1 MTGAPNGWDLRPS
14 VRRDTGRLERVLV
27 HEPGEEF
34 STVVD
39 PDDWGWNGLPRRK
52 RVAKEHAR
60 VVEILEDYGVTVN
73 RIGEVDSELAELL
86 FVRDVGFALEGG
98 LVVASMVEPNRRG
111 EERHLTETAVDLGI
125 PIYHTVHGPGGFEA
139 GNMVWLD
146 EETVAVGRSKTTN
159 AEGIRQL
166 RSVLDTYGIELVEV
180 PIFGSTE
187 SSGQT
192 HLTLVFGMVQP
203 DLALIY
209 PQAVPTEFQELLA
222 DRGIETIEVPMREQR
237 NRVTSTIAL
246 DDDTVLLAAGN
257 PETKAALTE
266 AGMDVVET
274 DIRETA
280 KTGGGL
286 KGLVLPLERP

>member
-1 MTGAPNGWDLRPS
+1 MSDWGLRPS
-14 VRRDTGRLERVLV
+14 VRRETGALERVLV

-52 RVAKEHAR
+52 RVVKEHTAL
-60 VVEILEDYGVTVN
+60 VDTLEEHGVTVHEL
-73 RIGEVDSELAELL
+73 GEVDSELAELL
-86 FVRDVGFALEGG
+86 FVRDIGFAIEGG
-98 LVVASMVEPNRRG
+98 LVVAGMVEENRRG
-111 EERHLTETAVDLGI
+111 EERHLTEAAVDLGI
-125 PIYHTVHGPGGFEA
+125 PVYHTVHGPGGFEA

-166 RSVLDTYGIELVEV
+166 RSVLSTYDIELVEV

-192 HLTLVFGMVQP
+192 HLTLVFGMVRP

-222 DRGIETIEVPMREQR
+222 DRGIECLGVPMREQR
-237 NRVTSTIAL
+237 NRATSTIAV
-246 DDDTVLLAAGN
+246 DDETVLLAAGN
-257 PETKAALTE
+257 PETRAALE
-266 AGMDVVET
+266 AAGMTVVEL

-280 KTGGGL
+280 KAGGGL
-286 KGLVLPLERP
+286 KGLVLPLERSPL

>member
-1 MTGAPNGWDLRPS
+1 MSGWGLRPS
-14 VRRDTGRLERVLV
+14 VRRDTGTLEEVLV

-39 PDDWGWNGLPRRK
+39 PDAWGWNGLPRRK
-52 RVAKEHAR
+52 RVAKEHAA
-60 VVEILEDYGVTVN
+60 VVDALEAHDVTVHYVE
-73 RIGEVDSELAELL
+73 EVDPELAEFL

-98 LVVASMVEPNRRG
+98 MIVASMVEENRQG
-111 EERHLTETAVDLGI
+111 EERCLTEAAVDLGI
-125 PIYHTVHGPGGFEA
+125 PIYHTVHGSGGFEA

-146 EETVAVGRSKTTN
+146 TETVAVGRSKTTN

-166 RSVLDTYGIELVEV
+166 RSVLSTYDIELVEV

-209 PQAVPTEFQELLA
+209 PQAVPTEFQDLLA
-222 DRGIETIEVPMREQR
+222 DRGIDCIEVPMREQR
-237 NRVTSTIAL
+237 NRATSTITL
-246 DDDTVLLAAGN
+246 DEETVMLSAGN
-257 PETKAALTE
+257 PETKAALTD
-266 AGMDVVET
+266 AGLEVAEV

-280 KTGGGL
+280 KAGGGL
-286 KGLVLPLERP
+286 KGLVLPLERS

>member
-1 MTGAPNGWDLRPS
+1 MSEWDLRPS
-14 VRRDTGRLERVLV
+14 VRSDVGQLDEVLV

-39 PDDWGWNGLPRRK
+39 PDAWGWNGLPRQK

-60 VVEILEDYGVTVN
+60 VVDVLEAHGVTVHH
-73 RIGEVDSELAELL
+73 VDAVGDDLAEFL

-98 LVVASMVEPNRRG
+98 MVVASMVEENRRG
-111 EERHLTETAVDLGI
+111 EERWLTEAAVDLGV
-125 PIYHTVHGPGGFEA
+125 PIYHTVHGDGGFEA
-139 GNMVWLD
+139 GNLVWLD

-166 RSVLDTYGIELVEV
+166 RSVLATYDIELVEV

-192 HLTLVFGMVQP
+192 HLTLVFGMVQS

-209 PQAVPTEFQELLA
+209 PQAVPAEFQELLS

-237 NRVTSTIAL
+237 NRATSTVVL
-246 DDDTVLLAAGN
+246 DDETVLLSAGN
-257 PETKAALTE
+257 PETKAALE
-266 AGMDVVET
+266 KHGIEVVEV

-280 KTGGGL
+280 KAGGGL
-286 KGLVLPLERP
+286 KGLVLPLDRS

>member
-1 MTGAPNGWDLRPS
+1 MNGWDLRPS
-14 VRRDTGRLERVLV
+14 VRSDTGELERVLV
-27 HEPGEEF
+27 HEPGDEF

-52 RVAKEHAR
+52 RVAKEHASL
-60 VVEILEDYGVTVN
+60 VETLEDHGVTVH
-73 RIGEVDSELAELL
+73 RLGEVDSELAELL
-86 FVRDVGFALEGG
+86 FIRDAGFALEGG
-98 LVVASMVEPNRRG
+98 MVVASMVEDNRKG
-111 EERHLTETAVDLGI
+111 EERYLTEAAIDLGI

-139 GNMVWLD
+139 GNLVWLD

-166 RSVLDTYGIELVEV
+166 RSVLATYDIDLVEV

-192 HLTLVFGMVQP
+192 HLTLVFGMVTP

-209 PQAVPTEFQELLA
+209 PQAVPTEFQDLLA
-222 DRGIETIEVPMREQR
+222 DRGIECIEVPMREQR
-237 NRVTSTIAL
+237 NRVTSTIVL
-246 DDDTVLLAAGN
+246 DDETVILAAGN
-257 PETKAALTE
+257 PETRRALTD
-266 AGMDVVET
+266 AGMNVVEA
-274 DIRETA
+274 DVRETA

-286 KGLVLPLERP
+286 KGLVLPLERS